1 MFLII
6 NTAEKNK
13 TTLIIFIHKLV
24 NKNPEFFLISKNS
37 FKRNYHQTEKLLPFI
52 DKLFK
57 KNKRKIQDLKGIAI
71 IIGPGPFTALRIGI
85 IIANTMA
92 YVLKIPIAEIKLNEF
107 KNTKELIELSYK
119 KFKKAK
125 LGKIAIPFYGK
136 EPNITS
142 KHL

>member
-13 TTLIIFIHKLV
+13 TILIIFKF
-24 NKNPEFFLISKNS
+24 KNNSFSIFSKYS
-37 FKRNYHQTEKLLPFI
+37 FKRNYHQAEKLLPAI

-57 KNKRKIQDLKGIAI
+57 KNKKTPANLRGVVVIT
-71 IIGPGPFTALRIGI
+71 GPGPFTALRVGVT
-85 IIANTMA
+85 IANTMA
-92 YVLKIPIAEIKLNEF
+92 FALKISVVGIKLDEF

-125 LGKIAIPFYGK
+125 LKKIAIPFYGK
-136 EPNITS
+136 EPNITMA
-142 KHL
+142 